1 MSKCSVSKNV
11 YRLLNK
17 NLNFA
22 PTGEVYNN
30 KTQLKY
36 DLNNFFLRM
45 KLKGHFK
52 DNKQT
57 IQMKFK
63 LRKKAHGLR
72 KKTFNWIIY
81 RSSIHEPGTSI
92 RRKAKKTKS
101 NLDKGES
108 DVLKDTMNAYFCY
121 HQTLLDYDFQ

>member
-1 MSKCSVSKNV
+1 MNLSKCSVSKNV

-36 DLNNFFLRM
+36 DLNNFFQRM

-63 LRKKAHGLR
+63 
-72 KKTFNWIIY
+72 
-81 RSSIHEPGTSI
+81 
-92 RRKAKKTKS
+92 
-101 NLDKGES
+101 
-108 DVLKDTMNAYFCY
+108 
-121 HQTLLDYDFQ
+121 

>member
-36 DLNNFFLRM
+36 DLNNFFQRM

-57 IQMKFK
+57 IKMKFK

-72 KKTFNWIIY
+72 KKTFN
-81 RSSIHEPGTSI
+81 
-92 RRKAKKTKS
+92 
-101 NLDKGES
+101 
-108 DVLKDTMNAYFCY
+108 
-121 HQTLLDYDFQ
+121 

>member
-17 NLNFA
+17 NLNFV

-36 DLNNFFLRM
+36 DLNNFFQRM

-57 IQMKFK
+57 IQMNLNKEK
-63 LRKKAHGLR
+63 KHMDSERKPSIELFIEAVYMNLELVIEGKPKN
-72 KKTFNWIIY
+72 KKQS
-81 RSSIHEPGTSI
+81 RQ
-92 RRKAKKTKS
+92 RR
-101 NLDKGES
+101 E
-108 DVLKDTMNAYFCY
+108 
-121 HQTLLDYDFQ
+121 